1 MGRLRLLLA
10 LLVVVGAGGALWW
23 VQFSPQSPNLSLA
36 QFSPQVPD
44 NWRDTLAVADK
55 TVAQGI
61 RNVADSGFDVEQLL
75 PLDDFRRLGE
85 ATVSAQ
91 VSLTPEEVWR
101 TFREKGSQAV
111 LASLGDNVEYQVN
124 DISVSAAN
132 EARYQ
137 YCKGVVEAY
146 ESRP

>member
-1 MGRLRLLLA
+1 M
-10 LLVVVGAGGALWW
+10 
-23 VQFSPQSPNLSLA
+23 
-36 QFSPQVPD
+36 
-44 NWRDTLAVADK
+44 ADK

-61 RNVADSGFDVEQLL
+61 RNVADGGFDVEQFL
-75 PLDDFRRLGE
+75 PFDDFQRLGE

-111 LASLGDNVEYQVN
+111 LTSLGDNVEYQVN
-124 DISVSAAN
+124 DISVSAVN